1 MQKLCIVAPEITQ
14 KLFITMKQIAL
25 SGVFGWEITAGNLS
39 ESLSGLSEDVSL
51 LLNTAGGSVVEGIAI
66 VGVIESYKKRGY
78 RVTGCIEGICASMGT
93 LVATVLDSVSMLR
106 GSLMMVH
113 YPRGL
118 AYGDY
123 LSLSKV
129 SEELRAVSADFLT
142 YYKRRTGLDEKVLTA
157 MLQAETWLTADQ
169 AKELGFV
176 DEIVEPTIKGPGM
189 KTPEEL
195 LAEVEEQK
203 AIVAEQAAKIE
214 AANRE
219 SYAREDA
226 AFFDKLVAE
235 GRVMTTQRDS
245 IIGSLA
251 AARESGAEVY
261 EKIRLT
267 FAGFPVHAL
276 MQDNQYQPGSL
287 PLDASV
293 RVGFPREMLASIST
307 ESLEIH
313 KRILAMSSKT
323 GMSYEE
329 CATILLEK
337 V

>member
-1 MQKLCIVAPEITQ
+1 
-14 KLFITMKQIAL
+14 MKQIRL
-25 SGVFGWEITAGNLS
+25 SGYLGFDFTAQG
-39 ESLSGLSEDVSL
+39 LSGLLAESAEDVSL
-51 LLNTAGGSVVEGIAI
+51 LLHTPGGSVLEGIAI
-66 VGVIESYKKRGY
+66 IGVIESYKKRGY
-78 RVTGCIEGICASMGT
+78 RVTGCIEGVCASMGT
-93 LVATVLDSVSMLR
+93 MVAAVLDSVSMLR
-106 GSLMMVH
+106 GSLLMVH

-129 SEELRAVSADFLT
+129 SDELKAVSADFLT

-157 MLQAETWLTADQ
+157 MLQAETWLTAEQ

-176 DEIVEPTIKGPGM
+176 DEIVEPTIKEPGM

-203 AIVAEQAAKIE
+203 RIVAEQAAQIE
-214 AANRE
+214 ATARE
-219 SYAREDA
+219 GYAREDA
-226 AFFDKLVAE
+226 SFFEKLVAE
-235 GRVMTTQRDS
+235 GRVMPTQREA
-245 IIGSLA
+245 IIGSLT

-261 EKIRLT
+261 TKIRET
-267 FAGFPVHAL
+267 FGGFPVHAL
-276 MQDNQYQPGSL
+276 TQDNQYQPGSL

-307 ESLEIH
+307 ESMEIH

-329 CATILLEK
+329 CATILLDK

>member
-1 MQKLCIVAPEITQ
+1 
-14 KLFITMKQIAL
+14 MKQIRL
-25 SGVFGWEITAGNLS
+25 SGYLGFDFTAQG
-39 ESLSGLSEDVSL
+39 LSGLLAESAEDVSL
-51 LLNTAGGSVVEGIAI
+51 LLHTPGGSVLEGIAI
-66 VGVIESYKKRGY
+66 IGVIESYKKRGY
-78 RVTGCIEGICASMGT
+78 RVTGCIEGVCASMGT
-93 LVATVLDSVSMLR
+93 MVAAVLDSVSMLR
-106 GSLMMVH
+106 GSLLMVH

-129 SEELRAVSADFLT
+129 SDELKAVSADFLT

-157 MLQAETWLTADQ
+157 MLQAETWLTAEQ

-176 DEIVEPTIKGPGM
+176 DEIVEPTIKEPGM

-203 AIVAEQAAKIE
+203 RIVAEQAAQIE
-214 AANRE
+214 ATARE
-219 SYAREDA
+219 GYAREDA
-226 AFFDKLVAE
+226 SFFEKLVAE
-235 GRVMTTQRDS
+235 GRVMPTQREA
-245 IIGSLA
+245 IIGSLT

-261 EKIRLT
+261 TKIRET
-267 FAGFPVHAL
+267 FGGFPVHAL
-276 MQDNQYQPGSL
+276 TQDNQYQPGSL

-293 RVGFPREMLASIST
+293 RVGFPREILASIST
-307 ESLEIH
+307 ESMEIH

-329 CATILLEK
+329 CATILLDK

>member
-1 MQKLCIVAPEITQ
+1 
-14 KLFITMKQIAL
+14 MKQIAL